1 MLASTPDLLRL
12 VAVPV
17 LGWAAWRDVR
27 TRRVPNRTW
36 VPLVALGVV
45 LLAWE
50 FAALWPVGPGDGPYL
65 LRVAASLGVV
75 APLAYL
81 FWRLGGFGGADA
93 KAFIALAVLVPTYPT
108 YYLSTMALPRVEA
121 TVGVFSLTVLTNTVV
136 VGMGYPLVLAG
147 RNLLAGERSPAMLLA
162 RRVDVGDV
170 PSTHGRLFETRE
182 GFTRTGLDLDAL
194 RMYLRWRG
202 TTLAAVRDAPAG
214 HRDPAS
220 VTETFPPTDGAV
232 GLDSAP
238 LDHDAA
244 GPAASDGRSDGGA
257 NREPGRQGEPGG
269 GRDGAVPGGPAGSPD
284 AEADPD
290 ADSGAG
296 ADPGPE
302 GGRPPDPWGAAAFVE
317 AVDGRA
323 YGATAES
330 LREGLELVVAR
341 ERVWVSPGIPFI
353 VPTFVGLVLAFTYGD
368 LLVGLL
374 AAVGGV

>member
-36 VPLVALGVV
+36 VPLVVLGVV

-50 FAALWPVGPGDGPYL
+50 LLALWPVGHGDGPFL

-108 YYLSTMALPRVEA
+108 YYFPTMALPRVEA
-121 TVGVFSLTVLTNTVV
+121 AVGVFSLTVLTNTVV
-136 VGMGYPLVLAG
+136 VGMGYPLVLAV

-162 RRVDVGDV
+162 RRVEVGAV

-182 GFTRTGLDLDAL
+182 GFTRNGLDLDAL

-202 TTLAAVRDAPAG
+202 TTLAALRAAPAD

-220 VTETFPPTDGAV
+220 ITETHPPTDGAV
-232 GLDSAP
+232 GLDEAP
-238 LDHDAA
+238 PDHDTGAA
-244 GPAASDGRSDGGA
+244 GAEDGDVAAGATANDGRVDGGA
-257 NREPGRQGEPGG
+257 PRESERERGTEGE
-269 GRDGAVPGGPAGSPD
+269 
-284 AEADPD
+284 
-290 ADSGAG
+290 
-296 ADPGPE
+296 
-302 GGRPPDPWGAAAFVE
+302 PDPWGAAAFLD

-323 YGATAES
+323 YGANTES
-330 LREGLELVVAR
+330 LREGLELVAAR